1 MPLTPIQKSMLALS
15 REALIKREE
24 ELVLQT
30 KKLMQKN
37 RHFAL
42 KKIIGKSQNMLQK
55 TMTSKAFYMWSF
67 YSAKHHLISQ
77 RNSHEIKLKSIE
89 KSHARFTEENDKVW
103 RMREDMQQKKDEQ
116 LHGKESEIK
125 IAQEALKTTVIETE
139 ILQKELDSRKKLLS
153 MREKDLCEMG
163 NEHKKKE
170 QQLLDKVK
178 EMDDSQEKLQR
189 QILQLKEEQSQR
201 LNEYASKNQALDALR
216 EKIEQERIALDKKT
230 LDTEERSKVLD
241 EKELM
246 LEKMGNELEKA
257 RLKIKSN
264 EEFLA
269 SKVELLAH
277 GSASKNKSA
286 SKLRGKELTLQQME
300 EGLRVRSKE
309 IQEKEFNLN
318 VDIAN
323 MKESQIRIKELA
335 LQLKKKNEEVLRDQV
350 LLKERLQKCDE
361 CEDELKLWQ
370 ERLDYTASSLK
381 VREKELAAIN
391 LAGFRNSNEES
402 D

>member
-1 MPLTPIQKSMLALS
+1 
-15 REALIKREE
+15 
-24 ELVLQT
+24 
-30 KKLMQKN
+30 
-37 RHFAL
+37 
-42 KKIIGKSQNMLQK
+42 
-55 TMTSKAFYMWSF
+55 
-67 YSAKHHLISQ
+67 
-77 RNSHEIKLKSIE
+77 
-89 KSHARFTEENDKVW
+89 
-103 RMREDMQQKKDEQ
+103 
-116 LHGKESEIK
+116 
-125 IAQEALKTTVIETE
+125 
-139 ILQKELDSRKKLLS
+139 
-153 MREKDLCEMG
+153 MG

-230 LDTEERSKVLD
+230 LDNEERSKVLD